1 MPKSGEMGMLSDLLR
16 LFDYVINA
24 QIIAE
29 RPALVVLC
37 SGSFRLESYNSMKY
51 W

>member
-16 LFDYVINA
+16 LVDYVINA
-24 QIIAE
+24 QIVAE

-37 SGSFRLESYNSMKY
+37 SGSFRRESYDSMKY
-51 W
+51 